1 MIRLIAFL
9 IVAVALSWLATWLVD
24 NPGRVSLTWQG
35 THVETSFVVLV
46 LAVAVIG
53 IVLVMLFEILRVV
66 RQAPSRW
73 SRAHRQARTDKG
85 YAALSQ
91 GLVAAAAGDAPA
103 AKLLNRR
110 ADKLLHHAPATLL
123 LSAQTAQLEGDE
135 GTARQRF
142 QEMLE
147 HKDTEI
153 LGLRGLLAQ
162 AIKDG
167 DRETALKLARRAYL
181 RRPHTPWVLST
192 LFDLQTQAGLWS
204 EALSTVGDMARHRV
218 IDKATATRRR
228 AILFHQEA
236 AAIRAKGRPYA
247 ALEMMQ
253 KAHKRL
259 PSLAPI
265 AVQAAGLAAELNKPR
280 QARKMLEASWRQEP
294 HPEIARAYAG
304 LDGKEQPADRLKQVE
319 RLHQLNP
326 EHVAS
331 DLALAEHA
339 LAARQWSVARTALER
354 VIKKD
359 PTASA
364 WRMLAEVEQAEGDG
378 EKARMCLAKAVD
390 APPDA
395 AWLCQSTGEVRARWS
410 AFGPDG
416 RFDSL
421 QWGKPPKIVPML
433 GDERALVIPPP
444 PAARAEPPSGPRPP
458 AATMPVTP
466 TPPPPT
472 REAPGRETSRGQV
485 VRVDPKGAAR
495 PEPGRAGPARA
506 EPKAQAGKVDA
517 A

>member
-1 MIRLIAFL
+1 MIRLIVFL

-35 THVETSFVVLV
+35 THIETSVVVLL

-53 IVLVMLFEILRVV
+53 VLLVILFEILRVV

-73 SRAHRQARTDKG
+73 GRAHRRARTDKG

-110 ADKLLHHAPATLL
+110 AQKLLQQAPATLL

-135 GTARQRF
+135 GTARLKF
-142 QEMLE
+142 QEMLN
-147 HKDTEI
+147 HKDTEF

-162 AIKDG
+162 AIKEG

-181 RRPHTPWVLST
+181 RRPHTPWVLTT
-192 LFDLQTQAGLWS
+192 LFDLQTQAGMWT
-204 EALSTVGDMARHRV
+204 EALSTVDDMARHRV

-236 AAIRAKGRPYA
+236 AATRAKGRPYA
-247 ALEMMQ
+247 ALELMQ

-265 AVQAAGLAAELNKPR
+265 AVQGAVLAAELNKPR
-280 QARKMLEASWRQEP
+280 QARKMLEASWRHAP
-294 HPEIARAYAG
+294 HPEIARGYAG
-304 LDGKEQPADRLKQVE
+304 LDGKEQPAERLKQVE
-319 RLHQLNP
+319 RLHQQNP

-339 LAARQWSVARTALER
+339 LAARQWSTARSALER
-354 VIKKD
+354 VIRKD

-390 APPDA
+390 APPDP

-421 QWGKPPKIVPML
+421 HWGKPPKIVPML
-433 GDERALVIPPP
+433 GEERALIIPP
-444 PAARAEPPSGPRPP
+444 PAARPETPAGSRPP
-458 AATMPVTP
+458 ATTVAPAASP
-466 TPPPPT
+466 A
-472 REAPGRETSRGQV
+472 REAPRGQV

-495 PEPGRAGPARA
+495 PEPNRA
-506 EPKAQAGKVDA
+506 ERGKVDA

>member
-1 MIRLIAFL
+1 MIRLIVFL

-24 NPGRVSLTWQG
+24 NPGTVSLTWQG
-35 THVETSFVVLV
+35 THIETSVVVLL

-53 IVLVMLFEILRVV
+53 VLLIIMFEILRVA

-73 SRAHRQARTDKG
+73 GRAHRRARTDKG

-110 ADKLLHHAPATLL
+110 AEKLLQQAPATLL

-135 GTARQRF
+135 GTARLKF
-142 QEMLE
+142 QEMLN
-147 HKDTEI
+147 HKDTEF

-167 DRETALKLARRAYL
+167 DRESALKLARRAYL
-181 RRPHTPWVLST
+181 RRPHTPWVLTT
-192 LFDLQTQAGLWS
+192 LFDLQTQAGMWT
-204 EALSTVGDMARHRV
+204 EALRTVDDMARHRV

-236 AAIRAKGRPYA
+236 AATRAKGRPYA
-247 ALEMMQ
+247 ALELMQ

-304 LDGKEQPADRLKQVE
+304 LDGKEQPAERLKPVE
-319 RLHQLNP
+319 RLHQLYP

-339 LAARQWSVARTALER
+339 LAAGQWSTARSALER

-364 WRMLAEVEQAEGDG
+364 WRMLAEVAQAEGDG
-378 EKARMCLAKAVD
+378 EKARMYLAKAVD
-390 APPDA
+390 APPDP
-395 AWLCQSTGEVRARWS
+395 AWLCQNTGEVRARWS

-421 QWGKPPKIVPML
+421 HWGKPPKIVPML
-433 GDERALVIPPP
+433 GDERALIIPPP
-444 PAARAEPPSGPRPP
+444 PAKAEPPGFRPP
-458 AATMPVTP
+458 TDAKPAPAAAATAPATP
-466 TPPPPT
+466 SAA
-472 REAPGRETSRGQV
+472 REASRGQV
-485 VRVDPKGAAR
+485 VRVDPKGSR
-495 PEPGRAGPARA
+495 PEPSR
-506 EPKAQAGKVDA
+506 AQAGKVDA

>member
-1 MIRLIAFL
+1 MIRLIVFL

-35 THVETSFVVLV
+35 THIETSFVVLL

-53 IVLVMLFEILRVV
+53 IALVILFEILRIV

-73 SRAHRQARTDKG
+73 GRAHRRSRTDKG

-91 GLVAAAAGDAPA
+91 GMVAAAAGDAPA

-110 ADKLLHHAPATLL
+110 AEKLLQQAPATLL

-135 GTARQRF
+135 GTARLKF
-142 QEMLE
+142 QEMLK

-167 DRETALKLARRAYL
+167 DREDALKLARRAYL
-181 RRPHTPWVLST
+181 RRPNTPWVLTT
-192 LFDLQTQAGLWS
+192 LFELQTQAGLWN

-228 AILFHQEA
+228 AILLSQEA
-236 AAIRAKGRPYA
+236 ATIRAKGRPYA
-247 ALEMMQ
+247 ALEMLQ

-259 PSLAPI
+259 PSLAPL

-280 QARKMLEASWRQEP
+280 QARKMLEASWRTEP

-304 LDGKEQPADRLKQVE
+304 LDGKGTPADRLKQVE
-319 RLHQLNP
+319 RLHQLYP

-339 LAARQWSVARTALER
+339 LAARQWPTARAALER

-359 PTASA
+359 PSSSA

-378 EKARMCLAKAVD
+378 EKTRMCLARAVD

-421 QWGKPPKIVPML
+421 HWGKPPKIVPML
-433 GDERALVIPPP
+433 GDERALIIPPP
-444 PAARAEPPSGPRPP
+444 PPARTPAARPEPP
-458 AATMPVTP
+458 AATTPVTP
-466 TPPPPT
+466 TPTPP
-472 REAPGRETSRGQV
+472 ARETRGQV
-485 VRVDPKGAAR
+485 VRVDPKGKA
-495 PEPGRAGPARA
+495 EPGKA
-506 EPKAQAGKVDA
+506 EPKAQASKVDA

>member
-1 MIRLIAFL
+1 MIRLIVFL
-9 IVAVALSWLATWLVD
+9 IAAVALSWLATWLVD

-35 THVETSFVVLV
+35 THIETSFVVLL

-53 IVLVMLFEILRVV
+53 IVLVILFEILRVI

-73 SRAHRQARTDKG
+73 GRAHRRSRTDKG

-91 GLVAAAAGDAPA
+91 GMVAAAAGDAPA

-110 ADKLLHHAPATLL
+110 AEKLLHQAPATLL

-135 GTARQRF
+135 TTARLKF
-142 QEMLE
+142 QEMLNHQE
-147 HKDTEI
+147 TEI

-181 RRPHTPWVLST
+181 RRPSTPWVLTT
-192 LFDLQTQAGLWS
+192 LFDLQTQAGLWE
-204 EALSTVGDMARHRV
+204 EALSTVDDMSRHRV

-228 AILFHQEA
+228 AILLSQQA
-236 AAIRAKGRPYA
+236 ATIRAKGRPYA
-247 ALEMMQ
+247 ALEMLQ

-294 HPEIARAYAG
+294 HPDIARAYAG
-304 LDGKEQPADRLKQVE
+304 LEGNAQPADRLKQVE
-319 RLHQLNP
+319 RLHQLHP
-326 EHVAS
+326 EHVAA

-339 LAARQWSVARTALER
+339 LAARQWPTARAALER
-354 VIKKD
+354 AIKKD

-378 EKARMCLAKAVD
+378 EKARMCLAKAVE
-390 APPDA
+390 APADA
-395 AWLCQSTGEVRARWS
+395 AWLCPSTGEVRARWS

-421 QWGKPPKIVPML
+421 HWGKPPKIVPML

-444 PAARAEPPSGPRPP
+444 PPTRPAPTPP
-458 AATMPVTP
+458 AATAPVTPPP
-466 TPPPPT
+466 TPPPPA
-472 REAPGRETSRGQV
+472 REPRGQV
-485 VRVDPKGAAR
+485 VRVEPKSK
-495 PEPGRAGPARA
+495 A
-506 EPKAQAGKVDA
+506 EPPKESAKPQASKVDA

>member
-1 MIRLIAFL
+1 MIRLIVFL
-9 IVAVALSWLATWLVD
+9 IAAVALSWLATWLVD
-24 NPGRVSLTWQG
+24 NPGQVSLTWQG
-35 THVETSFVVLV
+35 THIETSFVVLL

-53 IVLVMLFEILRVV
+53 ILLIILYEILRVV
-66 RQAPSRW
+66 RQAPARWGRSFRRSRV
-73 SRAHRQARTDKG
+73 DKG

-110 ADKLLHHAPATLL
+110 AEKLLRQAPATLL

-135 GTARQRF
+135 GTARLKF
-142 QEMLE
+142 QEMLN

-167 DRETALKLARRAYL
+167 DHETALTLARRAYQ

-192 LFDLQTQAGLWS
+192 LFDLQTQAGLWT
-204 EALSTVGDMARHRV
+204 EAQSTINDMARHRV

-236 AAIRAKGRPYA
+236 AATRAKGRPYA
-247 ALEMMQ
+247 ALELMQ

-265 AVQAAGLAAELNKPR
+265 AVQAAELAAELNKPR

-304 LDGKEQPADRLKQVE
+304 LNGSEQPAERLKQVE

-326 EHVAS
+326 EQVAS

-339 LAARQWSVARTALER
+339 LMAQQWPTARAALER
-354 VIKKD
+354 VLKKD

-364 WRMLAEVEQAEGDG
+364 YRMLAEVEQAEGDG
-378 EKARMCLAKAVD
+378 EKARMCLAKAVE

-416 RFDSL
+416 QFDSL
-421 QWGKPPKIVPML
+421 HWGKPPKIVPML
-433 GDERALVIPPP
+433 GAERALIIPPP
-444 PAARAEPPSGPRPP
+444 PATRPEPKPP
-458 AATMPVTP
+458 AATAPVTP
-466 TPPPPT
+466 S
-472 REAPGRETSRGQV
+472 ARETRGQV
-485 VRVDPKGAAR
+485 VRVDPKGKAEAGKPEAA
-495 PEPGRAGPARA
+495 
-506 EPKAQAGKVDA
+506 KAQAGKVDA

>member
-1 MIRLIAFL
+1 MIRLIVFL
-9 IVAVALSWLATWLVD
+9 IVAVALSLLATWLVD

-35 THVETSFVVLV
+35 THIETSFVVLL

-53 IVLVMLFEILRVV
+53 IVLVVLFEILRIV

-73 SRAHRQARTDKG
+73 GRARRRSRTDKG

-110 ADKLLHHAPATLL
+110 AEKLLQHAPATLL
-123 LSAQTAQLEGDE
+123 LGAQTAQLEGDE
-135 GTARQRF
+135 GTARLKF
-142 QEMLE
+142 QEMLK
-147 HKDTEI
+147 HQDTEI
-153 LGLRGLLAQ
+153 LGMRGLLAQ
-162 AIKDG
+162 AIKDD
-167 DRETALKLARRAYL
+167 DREAALKLARRAYL
-181 RRPHTPWVLST
+181 RRPSTPWVLTT
-192 LFDLQTQAGLWS
+192 LFDLQTQAGLWQ
-204 EALSTVGDMARHRV
+204 EALSTLDDMARHRV

-228 AILFHQEA
+228 AILYHQEA

-253 KAHKRL
+253 RAHKRL

-304 LDGKEQPADRLKQVE
+304 LDGKGPADRLKQVE
-319 RLHQLNP
+319 RLHQLYP

-339 LAARQWSVARTALER
+339 LAARQWSTARTALER
-354 VIKKD
+354 VIRKD

-378 EKARMCLAKAVD
+378 EKARMALARAVD
-390 APPDA
+390 APPDP

-421 QWGKPPKIVPML
+421 QWGRPPKIVPML
-433 GDERALVIPPP
+433 GDERALIIPPP
-444 PAARAEPPSGPRPP
+444 PAAKAEPPGSRPPTDAKPAPAAATPAPATPP
-458 AATMPVTP
+458 AA
-466 TPPPPT
+466 
-472 REAPGRETSRGQV
+472 REASRGQV
-485 VRVDPKGAAR
+485 VRVDPKGSR
-495 PEPGRAGPARA
+495 PEPSR
-506 EPKAQAGKVDA
+506 AQAGKVDA

>member
-1 MIRLIAFL
+1 MIRLIVFL

-35 THVETSFVVLV
+35 THIETSFVVLL

-53 IVLVMLFEILRVV
+53 VLMILLFEILRVV
-66 RQAPSRW
+66 RQAPGRW
-73 SRAHRQARTDKG
+73 GRGWRRARTDKG

-91 GLVAAAAGDAPA
+91 GMVAAAAGDARA

-110 ADKLLHHAPATLL
+110 AEKLLQQAPATLL

-135 GTARQRF
+135 GTARRKF
-142 QEMLE
+142 QEMLKHHE
-147 HKDTEI
+147 TAF

-167 DRETALKLARRAYL
+167 DRETALSLARRAYQ
-181 RRPHTPWVLST
+181 RRPQTPWVLTT
-192 LFDLQTQAGLWS
+192 LFDLQTEAGLWS
-204 EALSTVGDMARHRV
+204 EARRTVDDMARHRV

-228 AILFHQEA
+228 AILLHQEA
-236 AAIRAKGRPYA
+236 AATRAKGRPEA
-247 ALEMMQ
+247 ALEMMR
-253 KAHKRL
+253 KAHKQL

-265 AVQAAGLAAELNKPR
+265 AVHAAELAAELNKPR
-280 QARKMLEASWRQEP
+280 PARKMLEASWRQQP

-319 RLHQLNP
+319 RLRQLNP
-326 EHVAS
+326 DHVAS

-339 LAARQWSVARTALER
+339 LAAQQWPTARTALER
-354 VIKKD
+354 AIRKD
-359 PTASA
+359 PSASA

-378 EKARMCLAKAVD
+378 EKARMCLAKAVE

-395 AWLCQSTGEVRARWS
+395 AWLCRSTGEVRARWS

-421 QWGKPPKIVPML
+421 HWGKPPKIVPML
-433 GDERALVIPPP
+433 GEERALIIPP
-444 PAARAEPPSGPRPP
+444 PAATPEP
-458 AATMPVTP
+458 AAGPAGP
-466 TPPPPT
+466 SPA
-472 REAPGRETSRGQV
+472 RDAARGQV
-485 VRVDPKGAAR
+485 VRVDPKAAKPEAKAAAR
-495 PEPGRAGPARA
+495 EA
-506 EPKAQAGKVDA
+506 KVDA

>member
-1 MIRLIAFL
+1 MMRLIVFL

-35 THVETSFVVLV
+35 THIETSFVVLM

-53 IVLVMLFEILRVV
+53 ILMILLFEILRVI
-66 RQAPSRW
+66 RQAPARW
-73 SRAHRQARTDKG
+73 GRGWRRARTDKG

-91 GLVAAAAGDAPA
+91 GMVAAAAGDARA

-110 ADKLLHHAPATLL
+110 AEKLLQQAPATLL

-135 GTARQRF
+135 GTARLKF
-142 QEMLE
+142 QEMLKHPE
-147 HKDTEI
+147 TEI

-167 DRETALKLARRAYL
+167 DRETALKLARRAYQ
-181 RRPHTPWVLST
+181 RRPHTPWVLTT
-192 LFDLQTQAGLWS
+192 LFDLQTQAGQWS
-204 EALSTVGDMARHRV
+204 EARSTADDMRRHRV
-218 IDKATATRRR
+218 IEKATANRWR
-228 AILFHQEA
+228 AILLHQEA
-236 AAIRAKGRPYA
+236 VAIRAKGRPYA

-253 KAHKRL
+253 RAHKRL
-259 PSLAPI
+259 PSLAPLAI
-265 AVQAAGLAAELNKPR
+265 QAAQLAAELNKPR
-280 QARKMLEASWRQEP
+280 QARKILEASWRQEP

-304 LDGKEQPADRLKQVE
+304 LDGKEHPAERLKQVE
-319 RLHQLNP
+319 RLRQLYP

-339 LAARQWSVARTALER
+339 LAAQQWSTARAALEG

-433 GDERALVIPPP
+433 GEERALIIPP
-444 PAARAEPPSGPRPP
+444 PAARAEPPAAARPATATP
-458 AATMPVTP
+458 ATAASP
-466 TPPPPT
+466 
-472 REAPGRETSRGQV
+472 ARETSRGQV

-495 PEPGRAGPARA
+495 PEAGRTEATRA
-506 EPKAQAGKVDA
+506 EPKAGRVDA

>member
-1 MIRLIAFL
+1 MIRLIVFL

-24 NPGRVSLTWQG
+24 HPGRVSLTWQG
-35 THVETSFVVLV
+35 THIETSFVVLL

-53 IVLVMLFEILRVV
+53 ILLVILFEILRVV

-73 SRAHRQARTDKG
+73 GRAHRRSRIDRG

-91 GLVAAAAGDAPA
+91 GLLAAAAGDAAA

-110 ADKLLHHAPATLL
+110 AEKLLYQAPATLL

-135 GTARQRF
+135 GTARLKF
-142 QEMLE
+142 QEMLK
-147 HKDTEI
+147 HTDTEI

-162 AIKDG
+162 AIKDD
-167 DRETALKLARRAYL
+167 DRETALKLAQRAYL
-181 RRPHTPWVLST
+181 RRPHTPWVLTT
-192 LFDLQTQAGLWS
+192 LFDLQTQAGLWP
-204 EALSTVGDMARHRV
+204 EAQSTVGDMARRRV
-218 IDKATATRRR
+218 IDKATASRRR
-228 AILFHQEA
+228 AILFYQEA
-236 AAIRAKGRPYA
+236 AATRAKGRPYA
-247 ALEMMQ
+247 ALELMR

-265 AVQAAGLAAELNKPR
+265 TVQAALLAAELNKPR
-280 QARKMLEASWRQEP
+280 VARKMLEASWRTEP
-294 HPEIARAYAG
+294 HPELARAYAG
-304 LDGKEQPADRLKQVE
+304 LDGSESPADRLKQVE
-319 RLHQLNP
+319 RLHQLHP

-339 LAARQWSVARTALER
+339 LAAQQWSTARAALER
-354 VIKKD
+354 VLKKD

-364 WRMLAEVEQAEGDG
+364 YRMLAEVEQAEGDG

-416 RFDSL
+416 QFDSL
-421 QWGKPPKIVPML
+421 HWGKPPKIVPML
-433 GDERALVIPPP
+433 GDERALVI
-444 PAARAEPPSGPRPP
+444 RPP
-458 AATMPVTP
+458 AATPE
-466 TPPPPT
+466 PPPAGSKPAT
-472 REAPGRETSRGQV
+472 TSAAPAPSPAREARGQV
-485 VRVDPKGAAR
+485 VRVDPKGSAKAEPAR
-495 PEPGRAGPARA
+495 GGPAA
-506 EPKAQAGKVDA
+506 AQTGKVDA

>member
-1 MIRLIAFL
+1 M
-9 IVAVALSWLATWLVD
+9 
-24 NPGRVSLTWQG
+24 GRAWRRS
-35 THVETSFVVLV
+35 
-46 LAVAVIG
+46 
-53 IVLVMLFEILRVV
+53 
-66 RQAPSRW
+66 
-73 SRAHRQARTDKG
+73 RTDKG

-103 AKLLNRR
+103 ARLLNRR
-110 ADKLLHHAPATLL
+110 AEKLLHGAPPTLL
-123 LSAQTAQLEGDE
+123 LSAQTAQLGGDE
-135 GTARQRF
+135 GTARLKF
-142 QEMLE
+142 QEMLH

-167 DRETALKLARRAYL
+167 DREGALRLARRAHL
-181 RRPHTPWVLST
+181 RRPHTPWVLTT
-192 LFDLQTQAGLWS
+192 LFDLQTQAGLWT
-204 EALSTVGDMARHRV
+204 EALDTVRDMARHRV
-218 IDKATATRRR
+218 IDKATANRRR
-228 AILFHQEA
+228 AILYHQEA

-253 KAHKRL
+253 RAHKRL

-280 QARKMLEASWRQEP
+280 PARKMLEASWRQEP

-304 LDGKEQPADRLKQVE
+304 LDGKQQPADRLKQVE

-326 EHVAS
+326 EPVAS

-339 LAARQWSVARTALER
+339 LAAQQWATARTALER

-364 WRMLAEVEQAEGDG
+364 WRMLAEVEQAEGHG
-378 EKARMCLAKAVD
+378 EEARMCLAKAVE

-395 AWLCQSTGEVRARWS
+395 AWLCASTGEVRARWS

-421 QWGKPPKIVPML
+421 RWGKPPRIVPML
-433 GDERALVIPPP
+433 GDERALVIPPARPEPAAGAP
-444 PAARAEPPSGPRPP
+444 PAAVPKPATPATAAP
-458 AATMPVTP
+458 AAPAP
-466 TPPPPT
+466 A
-472 REAPGRETSRGQV
+472 REAARGQV

-495 PEPGRAGPARA
+495 TEPGRAQPR
-506 EPKAQAGKVDA
+506 PGKVDA

>member
-35 THVETSFVVLV
+35 THIETSFVVLV

-53 IVLVMLFEILRVV
+53 IVLVVLFEIVRMV

-73 SRAHRQARTDKG
+73 GRAHRRARTDKG

-135 GTARQRF
+135 GTARLRF
-142 QEMLE
+142 QEMLD
-147 HKDTEI
+147 HKETEI

-167 DRETALKLARRAYL
+167 DRESALKLARRAYL

-192 LFDLQTQAGLWS
+192 LFDLQTQAGLWT
-204 EALSTVGDMARHRV
+204 EALNTIGDMARHRV

-304 LDGKEQPADRLKQVE
+304 LDGKEQPSDRLKQVE

-331 DLALAEHA
+331 DLALAEYA
-339 LAARQWSVARTALER
+339 LAARQWSTARTALER

-378 EKARMCLAKAVD
+378 EKARMCLARAVD

-395 AWLCQSTGEVRARWS
+395 AWLCGSTGEVRARWS

-444 PAARAEPPSGPRPP
+444 PARTPAARPEPPSGPRPP
-458 AATMPVTP
+458 AETTP
-466 TPPPPT
+466 TPPA
-472 REAPGRETSRGQV
+472 REASRGQV
-485 VRVDPKGAAR
+485 VRVDPKGKA
-495 PEPGRAGPARA
+495 EPPRA
-506 EPKAQAGKVDA
+506 EPKARAGKVDA

>member
-1 MIRLIAFL
+1 MIRLIVFL
-9 IVAVALSWLATWLVD
+9 IIAVALSWFATWLVD

-35 THVETSFVVLV
+35 MHIETSFVVLLV
-46 LAVAVIG
+46 AVAVIG
-53 IVLVMLFEILRVV
+53 VALVLLFEILRIVA
-66 RQAPSRW
+66 QAPSRW
-73 SRAHRQARTDKG
+73 GRAHRRNRTDKG

-110 ADKLLHHAPATLL
+110 AEKLLQHAPATLL

-135 GTARQRF
+135 GTARLKF
-142 QEMLE
+142 QEMMKHHE
-147 HKDTEI
+147 TEI

-167 DRETALKLARRAYL
+167 DPETALKLARRAYQ
-181 RRPHTPWVLST
+181 RRPHTPWVLTT
-192 LFDLQTQAGLWS
+192 LFDLQTQAGMWT
-204 EALSTVGDMARHRV
+204 EALSTVDDMARRRV

-228 AILFHQEA
+228 AILLHQEA
-236 AAIRAKGRPYA
+236 AATRAKGRPYA

-253 KAHKRL
+253 RAHKRL

-265 AVQAAGLAAELNKPR
+265 AVHAAGLAAELNKPR

-326 EHVAS
+326 DYVAG

-339 LAARQWSVARTALER
+339 LAAQQWPTARAALER

-390 APPDA
+390 APPDS
-395 AWLCQSTGEVRARWS
+395 AWLCQSTGEPRARWS

-421 QWGKPPKIVPML
+421 YWGKPPKIVPML
-433 GDERALVIPPP
+433 GEERALIIPPQAGKQAPPP
-444 PAARAEPPSGPRPP
+444 PGARPAPP
-458 AATMPVTP
+458 APA
-466 TPPPPT
+466 PPA
-472 REAPGRETSRGQV
+472 RDASRGQV

-495 PEPGRAGPARA
+495 PEPGTADAARS
-506 EPKAQAGKVDA
+506 EPKVGRVDA

>member
-24 NPGRVSLTWQG
+24 HPGRVSLTWQG
-35 THVETSFVVLV
+35 THIETSFVVLL

-53 IVLVMLFEILRVV
+53 ILLVILFEILRVV

-73 SRAHRQARTDKG
+73 GRAYRRSRIDRG

-91 GLVAAAAGDAPA
+91 GLVAAAAGDAAA

-110 ADKLLHHAPATLL
+110 AEKLLHQAPATLL

-135 GTARQRF
+135 GTARLKF
-142 QEMLE
+142 QEMLK
-147 HKDTEI
+147 HSDTEI

-162 AIKDG
+162 AIKDN
-167 DRETALKLARRAYL
+167 DRETALKLAQRAYL
-181 RRPHTPWVLST
+181 RRPHTPWVLTT
-192 LFDLQTQAGLWS
+192 LFDLQTQAGLWP
-204 EALSTVGDMARHRV
+204 EAQSTVGDMARRRV
-218 IDKATATRRR
+218 IDKATASRRR
-228 AILFHQEA
+228 AILFYQEA
-236 AAIRAKGRPYA
+236 AATRAKGRPYA
-247 ALEMMQ
+247 ALELMR

-265 AVQAAGLAAELNKPR
+265 TVQAALLAAELNKSR
-280 QARKMLEASWRQEP
+280 VARKMLEASWRTEP
-294 HPEIARAYAG
+294 HPELARAYAG
-304 LDGKEQPADRLKQVE
+304 LDGNESPADRLKQLE

-339 LAARQWSVARTALER
+339 LAAQQWLTARAALER
-354 VIKKD
+354 VLKKD

-364 WRMLAEVEQAEGDG
+364 YRMLAEVEQAEGDG

-416 RFDSL
+416 QFDSL
-421 QWGKPPKIVPML
+421 HWGKPPKIVPML
-433 GDERALVIPPP
+433 GDERALVI
-444 PAARAEPPSGPRPP
+444 RPP
-458 AATMPVTP
+458 AATPE
-466 TPPPPT
+466 PPPAGSKPAT
-472 REAPGRETSRGQV
+472 TSAAPAPSPAREARGQV
-485 VRVDPKGAAR
+485 VRVDPKGSAKAEAAR
-495 PEPGRAGPARA
+495 GGAAAART
-506 EPKAQAGKVDA
+506 GKVDA

>member
-1 MIRLIAFL
+1 MIRLIVFL

-35 THVETSFVVLV
+35 THIETSFVVLL

-53 IVLVMLFEILRVV
+53 IVLVVLFEILRVV

-73 SRAHRQARTDKG
+73 GRAHRRSRTDKG

-110 ADKLLHHAPATLL
+110 AEKLLQQAPATLL

-135 GTARQRF
+135 GTARLKF
-142 QEMLE
+142 QEMLN
-147 HKDTEI
+147 HTDTEI

-167 DRETALKLARRAYL
+167 DRETALKLARRAHL
-181 RRPHTPWVLST
+181 RRPHTPWVLTT
-192 LFDLQTQAGLWS
+192 LFDLQTQAGLWT
-204 EALSTVGDMARHRV
+204 EALDTLNDMARHRV

-304 LDGKEQPADRLKQVE
+304 VDGKEQPAERLKQVE

-326 EHVAS
+326 DHVAS

-339 LAARQWSVARTALER
+339 LAARQWASARAALER

-364 WRMLAEVEQAEGDG
+364 YRMLAEVEQAEGDG

-421 QWGKPPKIVPML
+421 HWGKPPKIVPML

-444 PAARAEPPSGPRPP
+444 ARPEPPSGSRPP
-458 AATMPVTP
+458 PESRPVTTAP
-466 TPPPPT
+466 ATSAPVPAVSPAPPGA
-472 REAPGRETSRGQV
+472 REAPRGQV
-485 VRVDPKGAAR
+485 VRVDPKGAAK
-495 PEPGRAGPARA
+495 P
-506 EPKAQAGKVDA
+506 EPKAEAPRAGKVDA

>member
-1 MIRLIAFL
+1 MIRLIVFL
-9 IVAVALSWLATWLVD
+9 IVAVALSWLATWLVE

-35 THVETSFVVLV
+35 THIETSFVVLL

-53 IVLVMLFEILRVV
+53 ILLVMLFEILRVV

-73 SRAHRQARTDKG
+73 GRAHRRSRIDKG

-91 GLVAAAAGDAPA
+91 GLVAAAAGDAAA

-110 ADKLLHHAPATLL
+110 AQKLLHQAPATLL

-135 GTARQRF
+135 GTARLKF
-142 QEMLE
+142 QEMLN
-147 HKDTEI
+147 HTDTEI

-162 AIKDG
+162 AIKDD
-167 DRETALKLARRAYL
+167 DRETALKLAQRAYL
-181 RRPHTPWVLST
+181 RRPHTPWVLTT
-192 LFDLQTQAGLWS
+192 LFDLQTQAGLWT
-204 EALSTVGDMARHRV
+204 EAQSTVGDMARRRV

-236 AAIRAKGRPYA
+236 AATRAKGRPYA
-247 ALEMMQ
+247 ALELMR

-265 AVQAAGLAAELNKPR
+265 AVQAALLAAELNKPR
-280 QARKMLEASWRQEP
+280 LARKMLETSWRTEP
-294 HPEIARAYAG
+294 HPELARAYAG
-304 LDGKEQPADRLKQVE
+304 LGGNESPADRLKQVE

-339 LAARQWSVARTALER
+339 LAAQQWSSARAALER
-354 VIKKD
+354 VLKRD

-364 WRMLAEVEQAEGDG
+364 YRMLAEVEQAEGDG
-378 EKARMCLAKAVD
+378 EQARSCLAKAVE

-421 QWGKPPKIVPML
+421 HWGKPPKIVPML
-433 GDERALVIPPP
+433 GDERALVIRP
-444 PAARAEPPSGPRPP
+444 PAARPEPPP
-458 AATMPVTP
+458 AESKPATTTTPVAP
-466 TPPPPT
+466 APSPA
-472 REAPGRETSRGQV
+472 REARGQV
-485 VRVDPKGAAR
+485 VRVEPKGSAKAEAAR
-495 PEPGRAGPARA
+495 GGSATART
-506 EPKAQAGKVDA
+506 GKVDA

>member
-1 MIRLIAFL
+1 MIRLIVFL
-9 IVAVALSWLATWLVD
+9 IVAVALAWLATWLVD

-35 THVETSFVVLV
+35 THIETSVVVLLIAAAV
-46 LAVAVIG
+46 LG
-53 IVLVMLFEILRVV
+53 ILLVVLFEVLRVV

-73 SRAHRQARTDKG
+73 SQAHSRSRTDKG

-110 ADKLLHHAPATLL
+110 AEKLLHQAPATLL

-135 GTARQRF
+135 GTARLKF
-142 QEMLE
+142 QEMLK
-147 HKDTEI
+147 HQDTEI

-181 RRPHTPWVLST
+181 RRPHTPWVLAT

-204 EALSTVGDMARHRV
+204 EALDTVRDMARHRV

-228 AILFHQEA
+228 AILYHQEA

-265 AVQAAGLAAELNKPR
+265 AVQAAGLAAELDKPR

-304 LDGKEQPADRLKQVE
+304 LDGKEQPAERLEQVG

-339 LAARQWSVARTALER
+339 LAALER

-390 APPDA
+390 AAPDA

-410 AFGPDG
+410 PFGPDG

-421 QWGKPPKIVPML
+421 HWGKPPKIVPML
-433 GDERALVIPPP
+433 GEERALIIPPP
-444 PAARAEPPSGPRPP
+444 VARAEPPAEPKP
-458 AATMPVTP
+458 ATTPATAAAPS
-466 TPPPPT
+466 PT
-472 REAPGRETSRGQV
+472 REAPTREGSRGQV
-485 VRVDPKGAAR
+485 VRVDPKGKTT
-495 PEPGRAGPARA
+495 PGKTEPGKA
-506 EPKAQAGKVDA
+506 EAGKVDA

>member
-1 MIRLIAFL
+1 MIRLIVFL
-9 IVAVALSWLATWLVD
+9 IVAVALSWIATWLVD
-24 NPGRVSLTWQG
+24 NPGQVSLTWQG
-35 THVETSFVVLV
+35 THIETSFVVLLV
-46 LAVAVIG
+46 AVAVIG
-53 IVLVMLFEILRVV
+53 ILLIILYEILRVV
-66 RQAPSRW
+66 RQAPARWGRSFRRSRI
-73 SRAHRQARTDKG
+73 DKG

-110 ADKLLHHAPATLL
+110 AEKLLRQAPATLL

-135 GTARQRF
+135 GTARLKF
-142 QEMLE
+142 QEMLN

-167 DRETALKLARRAYL
+167 DRETALKLARQAYQ

-192 LFDLQTQAGLWS
+192 LFDLQTQAGLWT
-204 EALSTVGDMARHRV
+204 EAQSTINDMARHRV

-236 AAIRAKGRPYA
+236 AATRAKGRPYA
-247 ALEMMQ
+247 ALELMQ

-265 AVQAAGLAAELNKPR
+265 AVQAAELAAELNKPR

-304 LDGKEQPADRLKQVE
+304 LNGSEQPAERLKQIE

-326 EHVAS
+326 EQVAS

-339 LAARQWSVARTALER
+339 LMARQWPTARAALER
-354 VIKKD
+354 VLKKD

-364 WRMLAEVEQAEGDG
+364 YRMLAEVEQAEGDG
-378 EKARMCLAKAVD
+378 EKARMCLAKAVE

-416 RFDSL
+416 QFDSL
-421 QWGKPPKIVPML
+421 HWGKPPKIVPML
-433 GDERALVIPPP
+433 GTERALIIPPP
-444 PAARAEPPSGPRPP
+444 PATRPEPKPTAP
-458 AATMPVTP
+458 TTPVTP
-466 TPPPPT
+466 
-472 REAPGRETSRGQV
+472 ARETRGQV
-485 VRVDPKGAAR
+485 VRVDPKGKAESGKAEAA
-495 PEPGRAGPARA
+495 
-506 EPKAQAGKVDA
+506 KAQAGKVDA